1 MWQSYFPSSIAR
13 SQMHEAY
20 LQLDSLE
27 VNTDSQTGCMCNV
40 AAFKTVILENKQ
52 YHQWNRQTNEQN
64 RLLRCHMFK
73 QMFTT
78 RFFSHLRNAECWK
91 YCSQVLIIKTTLSI
105 AFSA

>member
-40 AAFKTVILENKQ
+40 AAFKTNSGKQ
-52 YHQWNRQTNEQN
+52 TIPPTKQTN
-64 RLLRCHMFK
+64 K
-73 QMFTT
+73 
-78 RFFSHLRNAECWK
+78 
-91 YCSQVLIIKTTLSI
+91 
-105 AFSA
+105 